1 MISRRRAL
9 ALCGT
14 ALMATAGSLR
24 AAPLAS
30 GLYEMLD
37 AEFAAI
43 EGEGDGSLAY
53 WLEGH
58 RRYFEQ
64 ECASAGRQFDER
76 MLLACEKFKVI
87 YRPRP
92 STA

>member
-1 MISRRRAL
+1 MP
-9 ALCGT
+9 G
-14 ALMATAGSLR
+14 
-24 AAPLAS
+24 
-30 GLYEMLD
+30 
-37 AEFAAI
+37 

-64 ECASAGRQFDER
+64 ECARAGRQFDER

-87 YRPRP
+87 YQPQPR
-92 STA
+92 TA